1 MWNSQ
6 LLNLFI
12 QRKKEATFRYEQDDY
27 FTKDNLCGKIISK
40 AASAVLVQKF
50 CFENEEQRTSSMD
63 DECTLYVI
71 LLFKGKLPKAAENTN
86 ILTYLFYFGERHLN
100 PSQM

>member
-1 MWNSQ
+1 
-6 LLNLFI
+6 
-12 QRKKEATFRYEQDDY
+12 
-27 FTKDNLCGKIISK
+27 
-40 AASAVLVQKF
+40 
-50 CFENEEQRTSSMD
+50 MD

-100 PSQM
+100 PSKCNDNE